1 MYTDLATLKSYL
13 GIATAEDDALLTS
26 LITRAQQMIDT
37 AAQRTFEAAAD
48 ATRRFDAVRDVT
60 SDGQM
65 LFLDDDLCQITTVV
79 NGDGATVSASA
90 YTTEPRRQT
99 PYYALR
105 LKPSAGLAW
114 TYTTDPQNA
123 IQITG
128 RWAYSLSAPAD
139 IAHACVRLAA
149 YLYRQKDTQAALGDL
164 PRAAP
169 EGVLLMPARLPHD
182 VAHMLAPYRRL
193 TP

>member
-13 GIATAEDDALLTS
+13 GIASASDDALLSS
-26 LITRAQQMIDT
+26 LIARAQQMIDT
-37 AAQRTFEAAAD
+37 STQRTFEAAAD

-65 LFLDDDLCQITTVV
+65 LFLDDDLCQITSVV
-79 NGDGATVSASA
+79 NGNGASIAASS
-90 YTTEPRRQT
+90 YSTEPRRQP

-114 TYTTDPQNA
+114 VYSGDPHDA

-128 RWAYSLSAPAD
+128 RWGYSLSAPAD

-149 YLYRQKDTQAALGDL
+149 YLYRQKDTQSDIGDL
-164 PRAAP
+164 PRMSP
-169 EGVLLMPARLPHD
+169 DGVLLMPTRLPQD
-182 VAHMLAPYRRL
+182 VAQMLAPYRRL